1 MLLVPA
7 RTRKYPARS
16 ARVAPTADVS
26 GGLCLWRP
34 ELCCT
39 AVATLT
45 KHTPRSLCTIR
56 QPLLSSTV
64 HPCDVLDRP
73 ALRCHRL
80 SISAM
85 SNESSTTHL
94 LEIMGSFRG
103 TESYAR
109 QRWSRTRE
117 IYYAPFSEELIRLT
131 DFVETDHPHQ
141 HTYHSQAPAPTT
153 LCLRLSRPSQWPE

>member
-1 MLLVPA
+1 
-7 RTRKYPARS
+7 
-16 ARVAPTADVS
+16 
-26 GGLCLWRP
+26 
-34 ELCCT
+34 
-39 AVATLT
+39 
-45 KHTPRSLCTIR
+45 
-56 QPLLSSTV
+56 
-64 HPCDVLDRP
+64 
-73 ALRCHRL
+73 
-80 SISAM
+80 M

-94 LEIMGSFRG
+94 LEIMGSFRRA
-103 TESYAR
+103 ESYAR